1 MTNNNFRQS
10 TIIHRFGNQFFSRR
24 SSEIRD
30 AAAGDASNL
39 VGKVISSL
47 ALALLLGTTNGCLAT
62 RSWVNDQISPVNAKA
77 DRALVGLQSLKLE
90 RRLVLDSEHGPT
102 FATGS
107 SNLTTD
113 AKHQI
118 DGFLRDIEGPAGSA
132 SGRLFVIAGHT
143 DSVGGEDLNY
153 ALGQR
158 RADRVAGYLVSK
170 DRVDPTQI
178 RVISYGASK
187 PLADNS
193 TSSGRRSN
201 RRVEIL
207 VYQETISTGS

>member
-1 MTNNNFRQS
+1 MTIHSVPQD
-10 TIIHRFGNQFFSRR
+10 TIIRRFGKGFFATRT
-24 SSEIRD
+24 SE
-30 AAAGDASNL
+30 AVATAGGRASHV
-39 VGKVISSL
+39 VGKVVSSL
-47 ALALLLGTTNGCLAT
+47 ALALLLGTANGCIAT
-62 RSWVNDQISPVNAKA
+62 RSWVRDQVSPVDAKA
-77 DRALVGLQSLKLE
+77 DKALVGLQNLKLD

-107 SNLTTD
+107 SNLTPD

-118 DGFLRDIEGPAGSA
+118 DGFLQDLEGPAGSA

-143 DSVGGEDLNY
+143 DNVGGEDLNY

-170 DRVDPTQI
+170 DRIDPTQI

-187 PLADNS
+187 PIADNG
-193 TSSGRRSN
+193 TSSGRRTN